1 MPTPSGPFETW
12 HPNEL
17 GLPRATAASIALV
30 VLIAAFCYWASVIL
44 APKPKMQ
51 VVQITQAQL
60 VTLPKPTPPPPPPK
74 VVPPPKPLPAVI
86 PKPLPV
92 PSKIVVATK
101 PPPPVHHVYKPVPR
115 PVVHTPAN
123 GIPIYGRGMY
133 ETLEANQSVPPALA
147 SLGVSGT
154 VYVSITVTPDGHV
167 VSARIEKSSGVPLI
181 DQTGLQHVL
190 QAHFAPFNADMPSNT
205 LTFTVPVNITPQS
218 DGSGSDSG
226 SDSDSDSN

>member
-60 VTLPKPTPPPPPPK
+60 VTLPNPTPPPPPPK
-74 VVPPPKPLPAVI
+74 VV
-86 PKPLPV
+86 
-92 PSKIVVATK
+92 

-115 PVVHTPAN
+115 PVVHTPAPPVPVKTPPPAPAAPPAPPTN